1 MLNFAREHVSEHVPS
16 VVLFQDLAM
25 ITHAFDV
32 YRGEFHA
39 KCDPYRG
46 TNGRNSLRQ
55 ASAFFSPGRPDPPL
69 P

>member
-1 MLNFAREHVSEHVPS
+1 
-16 VVLFQDLAM
+16 M

-46 TNGRNSLRQ
+46 TNGRNLYGKPLLSSVQ
-55 ASAFFSPGRPDPPL
+55 AGQTHRCRSNSDTGNSGTSGTWLCAGWEA
-69 P
+69 